1 MSVATATKRGTY
13 SVRTHQGLLSLPLVS
28 GGYVHLRPSLILA
41 VVDDDV
47 PGHKC
52 DVVWSIDDD
61 GSRYACTSPVDACSL
76 DVLSGIK
83 SLQAMG
89 GRR

>member
-1 MSVATATKRGTY
+1 MTASTATKRGTY
-13 SVRTHQGLLSLPLVS
+13 IVRSQTGLLSLPLTS
-28 GGYVHLRPSLILA
+28 GGYAHLRPGLILA

-52 DVVWSIDDD
+52 DVVWSIEDG
-61 GSRYACTSPVDACSL
+61 GSRYACTSSVDACSL

-83 SLQAMG
+83 SLRGKG